1 MIVQMRTKDQASR
14 VANVTGGTIL
24 SDKNNKPTSKVQI
37 TDFEAYRSDIENISV
52 LFSLST
58 DDGDPISSG
67 WTLRGT
73 VFEVEWPR
81 EQERRS
87 LIWSHF
93 GARRFAKNW
102 ALARIKDDLDKK
114 KNDPAHVSIPWTL
127 QELRRVWNQEKAT
140 VAPWWATNSKE
151 SYSAGIADMV
161 NGLKNWS
168 DTKKGKRQGGS
179 VRFPRF
185 ETKHRSQNR
194 IRFSDKPMRLEPDHR
209 HITIPVIGSL
219 RSKENTRRLER
230 HLTKGNAHVLSMT
243 LSERWGR
250 LFISVQYA
258 ARTKIISPTKAIS
271 INSDSKAGIDLG
283 MRTLATIADNDNQIF
298 KIDNPAPLK
307 NTLAERRRESRKLS
321 RRIPGSRGH
330 RAARTKLARLDR
342 KAVYIRRETYH
353 QFTRQLVNTYGEIH
367 IEDLNI
373 AAMKRSMGRRAFRRS
388 VSDTALGMFRPM
400 LAYKAEDVGTNVVL
414 VDRFFPSSQIHHEC
428 GGLLTGKHKL
438 DEKLT
443 CQSCNT
449 EVNRDENAA
458 KNIRDWPDS
467 NASSGLVE
475 ASVLPVPRPPSGGT
489 DGRSDDRLTGR
500 RARPRKTSRNRGR
513 GPERREPKS
522 ESQTEEPREGCV

>member
-1 MIVQMRTKDQASR
+1 MRTKDQASR

-24 SDKNNKPTSKVQI
+24 LNKDNKLTSKVQV
-37 TDFEAYRSDIENISV
+37 TDFEVYRSDIEKISV
-52 LFSLST
+52 LFKLLT
-58 DDGDPISSG
+58 DEGTEISPG
-67 WTLRGT
+67 WAFRGT

-81 EQERRS
+81 EQERQS

-102 ALARIKDDLDKK
+102 ALAKIKDDLDKK
-114 KNDPAHVSIPWTL
+114 KNDPTHVSIPWTFRD
-127 QELRRVWNQEKAT
+127 LRRVWNQEKAT
-140 VAPWWATNSKE
+140 VAPWWVTNSKE
-151 SYSAGIADMV
+151 SYSAGIMDMV
-161 NGLKNWS
+161 SGLKNWS
-168 DTKKGKRQGGS
+168 DAKNGKRKGGR
-179 VRFPRF
+179 VGFPRF
-185 ETKHRSQNR
+185 ETRRKSHNR
-194 IRFSDKPMRLEPDHR
+194 VRFSAGTMRLERDHR

-230 HLTKGNAHVLSMT
+230 HLTKGNAYILSMT
-243 LSERWGR
+243 LSERWDR

-258 ARTKIISPTKAIS
+258 ARTKIISPTKAIPATPS
-271 INSDSKAGIDLG
+271 SKAGIDLG

-298 KIDNPAPLK
+298 KIENPAPLRD
-307 NTLAERRRESRKLS
+307 TLAERRRESRKLS

-330 RAARTKLARLDR
+330 RAARAKLARLDR

-353 QFTRQLVNTYGEIH
+353 QLTRQLVNTYGEIH

-373 AAMKRSMGRRAFRRS
+373 AAMKRSMGHRAFRRS

-400 LAYKAEDVGTNVVL
+400 LAYKAEDAGTSVVL

-438 DEKLT
+438 DEKLI

-489 DGRSDDRLTGR
+489 DGRSDDRLTGHR
-500 RARPRKTSRNRGR
+500 TRLRKSSSNRGR

-522 ESQTEEPREGCV
+522 ENQTEEPREGCV